1 MSPWYQA
8 SGNPFST
15 LPNLFTEPNPH
26 VHASSRRKI
35 AAAYSMTS
43 LVRLEPLVDECTT
56 ILEARL
62 REFASADQT
71 FDLSLWMQCF
81 AFDVIGKITFGER
94 FGFLDSGADIDGIM
108 ASLTEYLNHCARVGV
123 FPEWHKTLFRR
134 KMKSRSLS
142 GVPNIR
148 RFASTHLEAKS
159 AKTQLG
165 EDKDGPVDIIT
176 RLLSIQSEDPD
187 KIGKDEILSTAVMNI
202 GAGSDTT
209 SIAKLRE
216 EIASYEVNGLLSNP
230 VKFAEAQKMPYLQA
244 VIKEALRVHP
254 AAGLI
259 LGRVV
264 PEGGALL
271 AGQHFPPG
279 FGQGSRTCI
288 GKNISLMEISKVIP
302 QIVRQ
307 FDLVPDTTSGNRSG
321 KRRMCGSSRRKISTV
336 NLVYLRKRE

>member
-1 MSPWYQA
+1 
-8 SGNPFST
+8 
-15 LPNLFTEPNPH
+15 
-26 VHASSRRKI
+26 
-35 AAAYSMTS
+35 
-43 LVRLEPLVDECTT
+43 
-56 ILEARL
+56 
-62 REFASADQT
+62 
-71 FDLSLWMQCF
+71 
-81 AFDVIGKITFGER
+81 
-94 FGFLDSGADIDGIM
+94 
-108 ASLTEYLNHCARVGV
+108 
-123 FPEWHKTLFRR
+123 
-134 KMKSRSLS
+134 MKSKSLS

-176 RLLSIQSEDPD
+176 RLLSVQSEDPD
-187 KIGKDEILSTAVMNI
+187 KVGKDEILSTAVMNI

-209 SIAKLRE
+209 SIGFSAVIYNLLKYPRTLAKLRE
-216 EIASYEVNGLLSNP
+216 EISSYEASGLLSNP

-279 FGQGSRTCI
+279 VSILSSF
-288 GKNISLMEISKVIP
+288 ISNFYKLM
-302 QIVRQ
+302 
-307 FDLVPDTTSGNRSG
+307 
-321 KRRMCGSSRRKISTV
+321 RR
-336 NLVYLRKRE
+336 